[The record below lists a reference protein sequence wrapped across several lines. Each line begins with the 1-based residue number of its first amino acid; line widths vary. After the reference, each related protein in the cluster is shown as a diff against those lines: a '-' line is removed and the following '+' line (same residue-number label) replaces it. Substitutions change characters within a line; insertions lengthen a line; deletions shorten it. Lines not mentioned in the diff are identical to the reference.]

1 MSLQSTPRADRVH
14 IGIFGLRNSGKSSLI
29 NALTGQNIAIV
40 SDVAGTTTDPVYKSM
55 EVHGIGPCVFI
66 DTAGFDDVG
75 VVGELRNEKTQT
87 VIDKTDIAI
96 MVIDPLMSLSQ
107 NASISSS
114 NYLSKNVLS
123 DDEIRWLDALKAI
136 NTPIIAVLNK
146 VDLYQTDSLDSYNRD
161 DQGITTGQKTK
172 SKKSARETNIVEKIL
187 EEKADVYDIPVIP
200 VSTITYEGIDL
211 LREQLIRSL
220 PADFESDSIT
230 GKLANEGDVVLLVMP
245 QDIQAPKG
253 RLILPQVQVIREL
266 LDKKCIVQCVTTDKL
281 DEGLAAL
288 ASPPNLIITDSQVF
302 RTVYDKKPEESM
314 LTSFSVLL
322 AGYKGD
328 MQYFVESANAIEG
341 LTEESKVLIAEACTH
356 APLEEDVGRVKIPAM
371 LCKRFGQ
378 NLHVDV
384 VGGNDFPSDLSPYDL
399 IIHCGACMFNR
410 KHVLSRIE
418 KARKAGV
425 PMSNYGVTMAYLS
438 GILDKI
444 SI

>member
-75 VVGELRNEKTQT
+75 EVGELRNEKTQT

-96 MVIDPLMSLSQ
+96 MVID
-107 NASISSS
+107 SSA
-114 NYLSKNVLS
+114 NVLA
-123 DDEIRWLDALKAI
+123 DDEIRWLDTLKAK
-136 NTPIIAVLNK
+136 NTPTIAVLNK
-146 VDLYQTDSLDSYNRD
+146 MDLYQAVSSDLSKKD
-161 DQGITTGQKTK
+161 DQEIIIDKITEIDRAAKAVEQI
-172 SKKSARETNIVEKIL
+172 SKEI
-187 EEKADVYDIPVIP
+187 ADSYDIPVIP
-200 VSTITYEGIDL
+200 ISTITHEGIDL
-211 LREQLIRSL
+211 LKDQLIRSL

-230 GKLANEGDVVLLVMP
+230 GKLAKEGDVVLLVMP

-302 RTVYDKKPEESM
+302 RTVYDKKPKESM

-328 MQYFVESANAIEG
+328 LQYFVDSAYAIER
-341 LTEESKVLIAEACTH
+341 LTEYSKVLIAEACTH

-371 LCKRFGQ
+371 LRKRYGQ
-378 NLHVDV
+378 NLHVDI
-384 VGGNDFPSDLSPYDL
+384 VGGNDFPSDLSVYDL

-410 KHVLSRIE
+410 KHVLSRLE
-418 KARKAGV
+418 KAREAGI
-425 PMSNYGVTMAYLS
+425 PMSNYGVTIAYLS